1 MSSLLQQAG
10 VTELYRTVV
19 KWQQQLQQYCAAH
32 VVTNAAVTLQRWY
45 TVLLL
50 QFAALHDLQVLEQKS
65 NERSCADA
73 YWLLYKLEEAAQ
85 VEVQEAYG
93 KQTSQRYPL
102 DPPDP
107 KALVGEDAST
117 HNRGMGGPL
126 PKLPLSVQPGE
137 VHVQVWTLSA
147 HLHHLLSLLSC

>member
-1 MSSLLQQAG
+1 MHVPRVRSNRVYASCC
-10 VTELYRTVV
+10 TV
-19 KWQQQLQQYCAAH
+19 AH
-32 VVTNAAVTLQRWY
+32 
-45 TVLLL
+45 
-50 QFAALHDLQVLEQKS
+50 
-65 NERSCADA
+65 
-73 YWLLYKLEEAAQ
+73 WLLYTSDEATNVQ

-107 KALVGEDAST
+107 KMVVGEDAST

-137 VHVQVWTLSA
+137 VHVQVWPATP
-147 HLHHLLSLLSC
+147 HLHI